1 MSVKCGLKEM
11 RWNMNTEVDNVK
23 LLSWD
28 LHITNHEE
36 RRFMIKTNKQGKKRN
51 QERKRKRKN
60 EDEEINRIGIPYL
73 NPWHPGLGMQSITLH
88 HLFMNLW
95 DLNLSDLISL

>member
-28 LHITNHEE
+28 LHITNNEE
-36 RRFMIKTNKQGKKRN
+36 RRFMIKTNKQGKKRY

-60 EDEEINRIGIPYL
+60 EDEEINRITIPYL
-73 NPWHPGLGMQSITLH
+73 NLWHPGLGMQSITLH
-88 HLFMNLW
+88 HLFMNLCN
-95 DLNLSDLISL
+95 LNCV